1 VWQEAL
7 WFEGSQ
13 CDKQNKTNKP
23 LSFID
28 RFLILTIA
36 GLNLQGMI
44 PESIHPLLHMI
55 PLSSW
60 SIPCTHRCIII
71 FMLLPDNG
79 CIMMHLEIFPSTDIQ
94 ISHDVTSLGLA
105 QDTAAV
111 INVIQFAG
119 PLFRGG
125 SLMH

>member
-1 VWQEAL
+1 
-7 WFEGSQ
+7 
-13 CDKQNKTNKP
+13 
-23 LSFID
+23 
-28 RFLILTIA
+28 
-36 GLNLQGMI
+36 M
-44 PESIHPLLHMI
+44 
-55 PLSSW
+55 
-60 SIPCTHRCIII
+60 HRCIII

-105 QDTAAV
+105 QDTAEV

-119 PLFRGG
+119 PLFRDG